1 MTKKLAAIELRQKN
15 MSYSQI
21 AQQLQIPKSTLSGW
35 LKDYPLPKHI
45 IVAIRDKNPER
56 IKKYQSTMRK
66 KREAIMS
73 ALRKEE
79 LKKILPIS
87 NKELYI
93 AGLFLYWGEGGK
105 TSPWR
110 ITLSNSD
117 PKMII
122 FFINWARKC
131 LNVRTSDFRLLVHL
145 YSNMDVKKELIY
157 WSKITQI
164 PENQFFKPY
173 IKESNSTTITHHS
186 NNNHGTCNATINNAN
201 IARRVLSALEVI
213 KSIY

>member
-1 MTKKLAAIELRQKN
+1 
-15 MSYSQI
+15 
-21 AQQLQIPKSTLSGW
+21 
-35 LKDYPLPKHI
+35 
-45 IVAIRDKNPER
+45 
-56 IKKYQSTMRK
+56 
-66 KREAIMS
+66 MS